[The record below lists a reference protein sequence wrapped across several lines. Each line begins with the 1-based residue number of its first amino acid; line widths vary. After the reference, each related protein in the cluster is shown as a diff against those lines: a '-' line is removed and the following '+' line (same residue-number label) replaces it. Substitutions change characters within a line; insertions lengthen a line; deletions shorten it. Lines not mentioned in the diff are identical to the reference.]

1 MTTTSSAFD
10 RALRS
15 HAGHVP
21 GQLTLIDLLYAP
33 AVLGEDGKNGGESV
47 ETKAAAVALR
57 SVAKCLAAVEGLAHC
72 LAWTS
77 APVDPSRLSG
87 SSGGV
92 VGALAS
98 AAKALNLGHKS
109 DETTTGLGHKSVV
122 GIDRIELPRLGIS
135 FVAAADDE
143 RADDAGRM
151 TNSNR
156 AAPSSAPAG
165 RCGWSAKN
173 TRVYSSPRGARPSST
188 PCSWVYR
195 TRCCWKD
202 GTAR

>member
-10 RALRS
+10 QGAKIPS
-15 HAGHVP
+15 GHVP

-33 AVLGEDGKNGGESV
+33 AVLGEDGKNGGGSV

-109 DETTTGLGHKSVV
+109 DETTTW
-122 GIDRIELPRLGIS
+122 
-135 FVAAADDE
+135 A
-143 RADDAGRM
+143 RAQVRGRHR
-151 TNSNR
+151 SNR
-156 AAPSSAPAG
+156 APEA
-165 RCGWSAKN
+165 RN
-173 TRVYSSPRGARPSST
+173 LVRRG
-188 PCSWVYR
+188 
-195 TRCCWKD
+195 
-202 GTAR
+202 GG